1 MVRTIFFT
9 ILFLIPYFYSAQTV
23 EDNFEGNGTIFWQLD
38 PTQIIMID
46 VNYSNPFQNGINN
59 SPTVLKYED
68 DGSASY
74 ANIRFNTPTNFDLST
89 FNTFTLKIYIP
100 SSGITGSQTNQISLK
115 LQDGSLGEPW
125 VTQTEIIKPVVLNQW
140 QEITFSFGSD
150 AYLPASPDPITRTD
164 FNRVVL
170 QVNGENNNDSVI
182 AYIDDFLY
190 DGIID
195 VPVEPVF
202 DDLVWSDEFDGSG
215 AINSANWFH
224 QTQLPAGGSWYNGEV
239 QHYTNREDN
248 SYLDNG
254 LMHIIAKKETFHNQ
268 GYTKQYTSARL
279 NSKFAFTYGR
289 VEVRAKLPTGVGTW
303 PAIWMLGKN
312 INEDG
317 GYWDNQGF
325 GTLNWPACGE
335 IDIMEHWGNNQNYVQ
350 SAMHT
355 PSSYGG
361 TVNHGG
367 QIIPTASSEF
377 HLYTLEWSS
386 EKMIFSVDDVV
397 HYTYNPAI
405 KDSDTWPFDSEQ
417 YLLLNIAIQPS
428 IEQSFT
434 QSAMEI
440 DYVRVYQESVLAV
453 SEATNSNKIKFHP
466 NPVNNTLNINV
477 GNISNQEVEL
487 QIVDISGRT
496 IYYNQYYIKDNN
508 LSYDTSSLNSG
519 MYFLKLNF
527 NNGTTNSFKFIKN

>member
-1 MVRTIFFT
+1 MVRTIIFA
-9 ILFLIPYFYSAQTV
+9 ILFLIPYFYSAQTI
-23 EDNFEGNGTIFWQLD
+23 EDNFEGNGTISWQLD

-46 VNYSNPFQNGINN
+46 VDYSNPFQNGINN
-59 SPTVLKYED
+59 SSTVLKYED
-68 DGSASY
+68 DGSAPY
-74 ANIRFNTPTNFDLST
+74 ANIRFNTPSNFDLST
-89 FNTFTLKIYIP
+89 YNTFTLKIYIP
-100 SSGITGSQTNQISLK
+100 SSGITGGQTNQISLK
-115 LQDGSLGEPW
+115 LQDDTLGEPW

-140 QEITFSFGSD
+140 QEITFNFGSD
-150 AYLPASPDPITRTD
+150 AYLPASPNPITRTD

-170 QVNGENNNDSVI
+170 QVNGENNTDSVI

-195 VPVEPVF
+195 IPIEPVF
-202 DDLVWSDEFDGSG
+202 NDLVWSDEFDGSG

-254 LMHIIAKKETFHNQ
+254 LMHIIAKKETFYNQ

-279 NSKFAFTYGR
+279 NSKFSFTYGR
-289 VEVRAKLPTGVGTW
+289 VEVRAKLPSGVGTW

-317 GYWDNQGF
+317 AYWDNQGF

-335 IDIMEHWGNNQNYVQ
+335 IDIMEHWGHNQNYVQ

-367 QIIPTASSEF
+367 QTIPTASSEF
-377 HLYTLEWSS
+377 HVYTLEWSS
-386 EKMIFSVDDVV
+386 EKMVFSVDDVV
-397 HYTYNPAI
+397 HYTYNPST
-405 KDSDTWPFDSEQ
+405 KDSDTWPFDTEQ

-428 IEQSFT
+428 IAQSFT

-453 SEATNSNKIKFHP
+453 SEETNSNKIKFYP
-466 NPVNNTLNINV
+466 NPVNNTLNINL
-477 GNISNQEVEL
+477 GNISNQEVAL

-496 IYYNQYYIKDNN
+496 IYNNQHFIKDNK
-508 LSYDTSSLNSG
+508 LSYDTSVLNSG
-519 MYFLKLNF
+519 MYFLKLTF